1 MNAVVIAVL
10 LMIVLSLLRV
20 HVVIALIM
28 GALAG
33 GVLGGL
39 GFNGTVEVFT
49 EGLGASANI
58 ALSYAVL
65 GAFAV
70 ALSKTGLPQ
79 VLVDFSIKIIGKREE
94 ARSKTLPKVLIFLV
108 IFFVSCMSQNL
119 VPIHIAFIPILIP
132 PILQVLNE
140 LTVDRR
146 AVATIMTFGL
156 KAPYMLL
163 PFGFGAIF
171 HGIVVDNIEANG
183 MSASL
188 TDMPYAM
195 LLPTLGMMIG
205 LIIAVFI
212 TYRKS
217 RLYENKPLEAGAI
230 NEVKPSSYS
239 TYSLLSA
246 SAAIVATVIV
256 QVTSESMIIAGVAGL
271 IVLVGSGSVHFKES
285 DALLTEGMKMMAFIG
300 FVMIAASGFAEVMRE
315 TGEIEQLV
323 QASVSWMGDSKG
335 LAAILMILIGLLIT
349 MGIGSSFATVPI
361 IAALFVPMCAAM
373 GFSPLATLSLIGTAG
388 AIGDAGSPA
397 SDSTLGP
404 TAGLNADGQHNHIWD
419 TCVPTFIHFNIPLI
433 IFGWIA
439 AVTL

>member
-1 MNAVVIAVL
+1 
-10 LMIVLSLLRV
+10 
-20 HVVIALIM
+20 
-28 GALAG
+28 
-33 GVLGGL
+33 
-39 GFNGTVEVFT
+39 
-49 EGLGASANI
+49 
-58 ALSYAVL
+58 
-65 GAFAV
+65 
-70 ALSKTGLPQ
+70 
-79 VLVDFSIKIIGKREE
+79 
-94 ARSKTLPKVLIFLV
+94 
-108 IFFVSCMSQNL
+108 MSQNL

-140 LTVDRR
+140 LMVDRR
-146 AVATIMTFGL
+146 AIATIMTFGL

-171 HGIVVDNIEANG
+171 HGVVVDNMEANG
-183 MSASL
+183 MSASRA
-188 TDMPYAM
+188 DMPYAM
-195 LLPTLGMMIG
+195 LIPTLGMVIG

-212 TYRKS
+212 TYKKS
-217 RLYENKPLEAGAI
+217 RSYDNKPLEA
-230 NEVKPSSYS
+230 ETEMETSSYS
-239 TYSLLSA
+239 TYSLT
-246 SAAIVATVIV
+246 SAAVAIVTTVIV
-256 QVTSESMIIAGVAGL
+256 QVSTESMIMAGVAGL
-271 IVLVGSGSVHFKES
+271 VVLVFSGSVKFKES

-315 TGEIEQLV
+315 TGDVEQLV
-323 QASVSWMGDSKG
+323 QTAASWMGDSKG

-361 IAALFVPMCAAM
+361 IAALFVPMCAVM

-433 IFGWIA
+433 IFGWLA
-439 AVTL
+439 AVIL

>member
-10 LMIVLSLLRV
+10 LMIILSLLRV
-20 HVVIALIM
+20 HVVIALII
-28 GALAG
+28 GALIG

-39 GFNGTVEVFT
+39 GFNGTIDVFT
-49 EGLGASANI
+49 EGLGQSASI

-79 VLVDFSIKIIGKREE
+79 VLVDYSIRVIGKKEE
-94 ARSKTLPKVLIFLV
+94 SRSKTLPKVLIFFI
-108 IFFVSCMSQNL
+108 IFLVSCMSQNL

-140 LTVDRR
+140 LMVDRR

-171 HGIVVDNIEANG
+171 HGVVVDNMEANG
-183 MSASL
+183 MSASRA
-188 TDMPYAM
+188 DMPYAM
-195 LLPTLGMMIG
+195 LIPTLGMVIG

-212 TYRKS
+212 TYKKS
-217 RLYENKPLEAGAI
+217 RSYDNKPLEA
-230 NEVKPSSYS
+230 ETEMETSSYS
-239 TYSLLSA
+239 TYSLT
-246 SAAIVATVIV
+246 SAAVAIVTTVIV
-256 QVTSESMIIAGVAGL
+256 QVSTESMIMAGVAGL
-271 IVLVGSGSVHFKES
+271 VVLVFSGSVKFKES

-315 TGEIEQLV
+315 TGDVEQLV
-323 QASVSWMGDSKG
+323 QTAASWMGDSKG

-361 IAALFVPMCAAM
+361 IAALFVPMCAVM

-433 IFGWIA
+433 IFGWLA
-439 AVTL
+439 AVIL